1 MPVVKV
7 IELVGQSNQSWEDAA
22 RQAVKEAARTV
33 RNLTGVEVTNWT
45 GEVDGQG
52 NITPYRAD
60 VHVAFIVDENR

>member
-52 NITPYRAD
+52 NITQYRAD